1 MMHEFRL
8 PSLTEP
14 SLSKIPID
22 KKPAKDIWAICK
34 ILKKPNSMA
43 QRALSHPWGP
53 QSTATT
59 SSQFASESSSCSE
72 EVAIPITQLNSQ
84 QCLQGR
90 QQKPNNRQDGS
101 SSKVINFKC
110 SPSLTHQ
117 SDKDNHNCPVTLP
130 FKTQTLQHM
139 SGATSLLLSITPG
152 IINSIY
158 EASPNIRFGQ
168 TEPCNGYEVDWV
180 IGTNGGIENS
190 DEDPYTRTG
199 TEYSTGSEC
208 GIRQKIKF
216 PFDLLGDPSDNWT
229 SNINMP
235 CEFPLTPNSYSHVQ

>member
-1 MMHEFRL
+1 MSSDFLHSR
-8 PSLTEP
+8 SL
-14 SLSKIPID
+14 
-22 KKPAKDIWAICK
+22 
-34 ILKKPNSMA
+34 
-43 QRALSHPWGP
+43 HFPWGP

-139 SGATSLLLSITPG
+139 SGATSLLLSITL
-152 IINSIY
+152 
-158 EASPNIRFGQ
+158 
-168 TEPCNGYEVDWV
+168 CNVLV
-180 IGTNGGIENS
+180 I
-190 DEDPYTRTG
+190 
-199 TEYSTGSEC
+199 
-208 GIRQKIKF
+208 K
-216 PFDLLGDPSDNWT
+216 
-229 SNINMP
+229 
-235 CEFPLTPNSYSHVQ
+235 